1 MNYINEKISKK
12 ISNELVSCY
21 DGESQNIPL
30 YIETITYAAAM
41 KMAELKD
48 LAFSNMKN
56 TLKYDVRKHTDTIV
70 LSRTLFEKVGFNRY
84 CDKIGTAVNK
94 IEEIVDNT
102 STDEFL
108 EKLPFCKELDDDEKT
123 KSKLLK
129 FMKWLEDRG
138 FIKDDICYDTEH
150 QVDTFVTQILP
161 QSE

>member
-1 MNYINEKISKK
+1 MNDINEKISKK

-21 DGESQNIPL
+21 EGKDKIIPL
-30 YIETITYAAAM
+30 YIENTTYAAAM

-48 LAFSNMKN
+48 LAFSNMTN
-56 TLKYDVRKHTDTIV
+56 TIKLYV
-70 LSRTLFEKVGFNRY
+70 NQY
-84 CDKIGTAVNK
+84 CEKIGESTKK
-94 IEEIVDNT
+94 IDEIVDNI
-102 STDEFL
+102 SIDDEFL
-108 EKLPFCKELDDDEKT
+108 KELPFCKELDDDEKT
-123 KSKLLK
+123 KLKLLK